1 MIQIVMKPE
10 PAPVVR
16 GEGLYR
22 VLFNGEEIGFRVR
35 AKNARDAERKM
46 MVVFRH
52 ELPSKTLDFNADD
65 YPLYDKEV
73 EDGKEES
80 GVPLHQREVEERG
93 DTQGRKCLHE
103 EGVRT
108 DTGRA

>member
-35 AKNARDAERKM
+35 AKNARDAERKL

-65 YPLYDKEV
+65 YPLYDKE
-73 EDGKEES
+73 ESDGKK
-80 GVPLHQREVEERG
+80 VEEGSEAAEGGGAADPASPR
-93 DTQGRKCLHE
+93 E
-103 EGVRT
+103 E
-108 DTGRA
+108 A